1 MALPSPTS
9 TQGRASITTTVFIS
23 NLHCPS
29 CIVSIQGALSALH
42 PPPEVVSH
50 SIVSHEVIL
59 RHSAQVSVD
68 AILDALELAGFE
80 VHSIFQDSEIG
91 IGVESERRSP
101 EWQNSLE
108 QAVNR
113 WRHSRGHAREDDM
126 QKRKRHVEQCA
137 LCRIEEGDVGG
148 SVKVRQESGSSAALT
163 EKEEIKREEDVGEV
177 EMKGDGFV
185 FVDDGAGD
193 GLWRATLA
201 ISGMTCAS
209 CVASISRV
217 VGELGWVRSVDVNLL
232 TASGSVVFEGKHHA
246 AEVVEVV
253 EDAGFEVTLQSLVEV
268 AKAPVKKSATV
279 PGAERWKATYS
290 IEGMTCSSCVGNV
303 TDAVKGYTWI
313 EHVDVNLVSNSATVT
328 FTGKDHLAEIQEAI
342 EDSGYGAT
350 LDTILPIDQ
359 QQEVAQ
365 ERSMAIRIEGM
376 FCHHCP
382 PRIIAALNEIYGDKI
397 ECEKPPL
404 NEKTG
409 LLRIKYLPSPP
420 DFTIRHIVDSISAID
435 AIFKPSIYH
444 PPTLEERAHDMHA
457 RERRRILFRL
467 VLSFTIAIPTFI
479 LGIVYMSLVPAS
491 NRQRRYLM
499 EPMWAGNIPRIQW
512 ALFFLSTPVYL
523 FAADT
528 FHVRALKE
536 LRAMWRPGSRTP
548 FFQRFYRFGSM
559 NMLMSLGT
567 TIAYFASIVELIRA
581 GLKKS
586 TGSLSDSYFDSVVF
600 LTMFLLIG
608 RFLEA
613 YSKAKTGDAV
623 TSLGKLRPDEAIL
636 VGVSGTGDRKI
647 SVDLLEIGD
656 VVRVPHGTSPPF
668 DGLIAAGSAKFDE
681 SSLTGE
687 ARLVN
692 KEPGD
697 TVFSGTINKGGAITV
712 QINTVSGTSMLDQ
725 IINVVREGQARRAPV
740 ERVADVITSHFVP
753 FVVLVAIV
761 TWVIWLS
768 LGLTGTIPDDWRD
781 KDSGGWELWSLRFA
795 IAVFV
800 VACPCGIGLAAPTAL
815 FVGGGLAAKHGI
827 LVKGGGEAFQE
838 ASSLDCIVFDKT
850 GTLTQGGDPEVT
862 DYEII
867 DGQGEGVALGMAT
880 KLEES
885 STHPIAKSLVAFCA
899 SKVNSESTLISIDE
913 IPGKGLK
920 GVFKPTSETTTAPIT
935 ALIGNE
941 TFMVDHGV
949 VIPAS
954 TSTTLNKWKSEGK
967 SVALFAI
974 SSTTSSADFILSATF
989 AISDPLRPEAASTIS
1004 SLHAS
1009 GIDVW
1014 MLSGDNETTARAVGA
1029 SVGIPSDHVIAGV
1042 LPSQKAEKI
1051 KYLQRTLPSPRKF
1064 GSRGKARATVAMV
1077 GDGINDAPA
1086 LATADVSI
1094 AIGSGSDVAVSSA
1107 SFVLITSD
1115 LRSITTLIRLSKKV
1129 FRRVK
1134 FNFGWALVYNLI
1146 AMPVAAGAL
1155 FAVRT
1160 GGGGHVRLDPVW
1172 ASLAMAMSSLLDA
1185 RSTSFSV
1192 SNFTYRTLSTV
1203 SVFLFPNI
1211 LQILTNT
1218 IITVSPNPSQT
1229 LPNTRFPALPTT
1241 ALTSPQ
1247 APLPPFP
1254 ASNQ

>member
-1 MALPSPTS
+1 MAN
-9 TQGRASITTTVFIS
+9 TQGRPPLPPPSPPASTTTTVFIS

-29 CIVSIQGALSALH
+29 CIVSISAALNALH
-42 PPPEVVSH
+42 PPPEVISH

-59 RHSAQVSVD
+59 RHSDRVPVD
-68 AILDALELAGFE
+68 DVVDALELAGFE
-80 VHSIFQDSEIG
+80 VHSIFQDPEIRV
-91 IGVESERRSP
+91 GVQSERKSP

-108 QAVNR
+108 QAVSR
-113 WRHSRGHAREDDM
+113 WRHSRGQAKEDDM
-126 QKRKRHVEQCA
+126 MKRRKHVEQCA
-137 LCRIEEGDVGG
+137 LCRVEEEDVGG
-148 SVKVRQESGSSAALT
+148 LRKVRHESESSAALT
-163 EKEEIKREEDVGEV
+163 EKEEVKRQEDVGEV
-177 EMKGDGFV
+177 EVDGDGFV

-193 GLWRATLA
+193 GVWRATLA

-217 VGELGWVRSVDVNLL
+217 VKGLGCVRSVDVNLL
-232 TASGSVVFEGKHHA
+232 TASGLVVFDGKHHTS
-246 AEVVEVV
+246 EVVEAV

-268 AKAPVKKSATV
+268 AGASAKKTATV
-279 PGAERWKATYS
+279 PGSERWKATYS
-290 IEGMTCSSCVGNV
+290 VGGMTCSSCVANV
-303 TDAVKGYTWI
+303 TNALKGYAWI
-313 EHVDVNLVSNSATVT
+313 ESVDVNLVSNSATVT
-328 FTGKDHLAEIQEAI
+328 FTGNDHLTEIQEAI
-342 EDSGYGAT
+342 EDSGYDAT
-350 LDTILPIDQ
+350 LDTLLPVGQ
-359 QQEVAQ
+359 QQAVVQ

-382 PRIIAALNEIYGDKI
+382 PRIITGLNDIYGNKI
-397 ECEKPPL
+397 EYEKPPL

-409 LLRIKYLPSPP
+409 LLRIRYLPNPP
-420 DFTIRHIVDSISAID
+420 DFTIRHIVNSISAID
-435 AIFKPSIYH
+435 PIFKPTIYH

-467 VLSFTIAIPTFI
+467 VLSFSIAIPTFI

-491 NRQRRYLM
+491 NRQRCYLM
-499 EPMWAGNIPRIQW
+499 ESMWAGNIPRIQW
-512 ALFFLSTPVYL
+512 ALFFLATPVYF

-536 LRAMWRPGSRTP
+536 MRAMWRPGSRTP

-559 NMLMSLGT
+559 NMLMCLGT
-567 TIAYFASIVELIRA
+567 SIAYFASIVELIRA

-586 TGSLSDSYFDSVVF
+586 SGSLSDSYFDSVVF

-636 VGVSGTGDRKI
+636 VGGSESGDRKI

-656 VVRVPHGTSPPF
+656 NVRVPHGTSPPF

-687 ARLVN
+687 ARLVD

-725 IINVVREGQARRAPV
+725 IISVVREGQAKRAPV

-753 FVVLVAIV
+753 FVVFVAIS
-761 TWVIWLS
+761 TWVIWLA
-768 LGLTGTIPDDWRD
+768 LGLTGTIPEDWRD

-850 GTLTQGGDPEVT
+850 GTLTQGGDPKVT
-862 DYEII
+862 DYEI
-867 DGQGEGVALGMAT
+867 QEGCDVETALGMV
-880 KLEES
+880 KELEES

-899 SKVNSESTLISIDE
+899 SKSTSELALISIDE

-920 GVFKPTSETTTAPIT
+920 GVFKPSSETTTSTVI

-941 TFMVDHGV
+941 AFMADHGV
-949 VIPAS
+949 IISAS
-954 TSTTLNKWKSEGK
+954 KSAILSKWKEEGK
-967 SVALFAI
+967 SVALFALS
-974 SSTTSSADFILSATF
+974 SSTPPTTFTLASTF
-989 AISDPLRPEAASTIS
+989 AISDPLRPEARSTIS

-1051 KYLQRTLPSPRKF
+1051 KYLQRTLPSLRKF
-1064 GSRGKARATVAMV
+1064 GSRGKGRATVAMV

-1115 LRSITTLIRLSKKV
+1115 LRSIPTLIRLSKKV

-1172 ASLAMAMSSLLDA
+1172 ASLAMAMSS
-1185 RSTSFSV
+1185 
-1192 SNFTYRTLSTV
+1192 V
-1203 SVFLFPNI
+1203 SVVCSSL
-1211 LQILTNT
+1211 
-1218 IITVSPNPSQT
+1218 
-1229 LPNTRFPALPTT
+1229 ALR
-1241 ALTSPQ
+1241 LNWRG
-1247 APLPPFP
+1247 LGFRVEKEEGEEERE
-1254 ASNQ
+1254 